1 MAEVRM
7 DSKDKAADETRVL
20 PTVVAAAEQA
30 ASEAGGGR
38 ARRRPSAPLIA
49 VLAAC
54 CLALVVF
61 SLGFVQP
68 APDGSWSLAWMLPG
82 SGTSGVAAGSEE
94 PSAQKGSSQADDKAT
109 AAGEGSDQ
117 QQASDGAAGQDASSD
132 GTDSDAG
139 SSASAGTGSAASGSQ
154 GGGASSGGTSADGG
168 SQGGAS
174 APAPDTMTI
183 TVSVSSSAAGGS
195 VSGGGTFTFER
206 GATAYD
212 ALAACGLALGSD
224 WGPMGVYVYSIG
236 GLAEKQFDGAGG
248 WMYAVNGS
256 EPSYASSSYE
266 LSDGD
271 SVSWYYV
278 I

>member
-1 MAEVRM
+1 MTEVRM
-7 DSKDKAADETRVL
+7 DSKDKAANETRVL
-20 PTVVAAAEQA
+20 PTVVADAE
-30 ASEAGGGR
+30 R
-38 ARRRPSAPLIA
+38 APAETDGARATRRPSKPLIA
-49 VLAAC
+49 ALAAC

-82 SGTSGVAAGSEE
+82 AGTNGVAAGSGES
-94 PSAQKGSSQADDKAT
+94 SARQDSVQDGDDAP
-109 AAGEGSDQ
+109 AAGEDPE
-117 QQASDGAAGQDASSD
+117 QQASDGDAGQDASPASS
-132 GTDSDAG
+132 DSDTGTSAPGGAG
-139 SSASAGTGSAASGSQ
+139 PVAGGSQ
-154 GGGASSGGTSADGG
+154 GGGAASGGASSAGGG
-168 SQGGAS
+168 SQGTDA
-174 APAPDTMTI
+174 APDTMTI

-212 ALAACGLALGSD
+212 ALAACGLAIGSD
-224 WGPMGVYVYSIG
+224 WGPMGIYVYSIG

-248 WMYAVNGS
+248 WMYSVNGS
-256 EPSYASSSYE
+256 EPGYASSSYE